1 MKQKMPAYK
10 TLENIFQKLH
20 HLEQA
25 QAVLHWDSATMMPK
39 GGAKAR
45 SEQLA
50 TLKSLY
56 HAIITDP
63 GVADLLQKAQGEQS
77 NLSGW
82 QKVNLKEMQRL
93 FKHAH
98 AVPNKLLKELSRA
111 GSTCEMT
118 WREARAANDF
128 KRLAGPLKTVVGL
141 VKEVAAA
148 KAAALGCSPYDALL
162 DQYDP
167 GQKSEKLDVLFA
179 EIKAFLPG
187 FIQQVIEKQ
196 AMHPAV
202 SDLSGVFPIAH
213 QRTFSRFLAEKIGFN
228 FDQGRIDESHHP
240 FCGGYPT
247 DIRITTR
254 YSEHHIMPAIMGT
267 LHESGHAMYEA
278 GLPENW
284 AGQPIGQ
291 ARSMSI
297 HESQSLL
304 IEMQAGRSQEFLRFL
319 APRLQEH
326 FGLSASEW
334 GPETLYR
341 FCTKVTPSLIRVD
354 ADEVT
359 YPAHILLRYY
369 IEKYLITD
377 EMTVDD
383 LPDAWRQGMEKFVG
397 IVPENDANGCMQ
409 DIHWMDGTFGYFP
422 TYTLGAIY
430 ASQLFA
436 AAKQANSEILPALE
450 QGNFT
455 PLRSWVRTAIHDK
468 ASRFETGELMTAA
481 TGSALDV
488 EVYKSHL
495 KERYLGA

>member
-10 TLENIFQKLH
+10 TLENLFSKLN
-20 HLEQA
+20 HLQQA
-25 QAVLHWDSATMMPK
+25 QAVLSWDSATMMPK
-39 GGAKAR
+39 GGGRAR

-63 GVADLLQKAQGEQS
+63 GVADLLKKAEGEQQH
-77 NLSGW
+77 LSGW
-82 QKVNLKEMQRL
+82 QKANLREMQRL
-93 FKHAH
+93 FKHEH

-111 GSTCEMT
+111 GSACEML
-118 WREARAANDF
+118 WRETRAANDF
-128 KRLAGPLKTVVGL
+128 KGLAGQLKTVVAL

-148 KAAALGCSPYDALL
+148 KADALGCSPYDALL

-167 GQKSEKLDVLFA
+167 GQKSEKLDGLFS
-179 EIKAFLPG
+179 EIKAFLPL
-187 FIQQVIEKQ
+187 FIQQVTEKQ
-196 AMHPAV
+196 AMLPAV
-202 SDLSGVFPIAH
+202 PDLSGVFPLSQ
-213 QRTFSRFLAEKIGFN
+213 QRTFSRFLAEKIGFDFN
-228 FDQGRIDESHHP
+228 QGRMDESHHP

-254 YSEHHIMPAIMGT
+254 YSERHIMPAIMGT
-267 LHESGHAMYEA
+267 LHEAGHAMYEA

-284 AGQPIGQ
+284 RGQPVGQ

-319 APRLQEH
+319 APKLQEH

-334 GPETLYR
+334 GADNLYR
-341 FCTKVTPSLIRVD
+341 FCTRVTPSLIRVD

-369 IEKYLITD
+369 IEKYLITG

-383 LPDAWRQGMEKFVG
+383 LPDAWREGMEKFVG
-397 IVPENDANGCMQ
+397 VTPEDDASGCMQ

-436 AAKQANSEILPALE
+436 AAKQANSDILPALE
-450 QGNFT
+450 QGDMM
-455 PLRSWVRTAIHDK
+455 PLRSWVRAAIHDK
-468 ASRFETGELMTAA
+468 ASRFETGELMTTA
-481 TGSALDV
+481 TGSPLDV
-488 EVYKSHL
+488 EVYKAHL